1 MSGINAVKPLSEQV
15 LEVLQDH
22 VAGDFPALET
32 KIAKTLLEAATRL
45 KELEDA
51 PVGFASAHHDASDNW
66 LEVDALKEETAERF
80 ANKAIKLI
88 EVRE

>member
-1 MSGINAVKPLSEQV
+1 MTKPLSER
-15 LEVLQDH
+15 
-22 VAGDFPALET
+22 
-32 KIAKTLLEAATRL
+32 LLEIIATARISNEGTNGMNTLREAAARL
-45 KELEDA
+45 KDLEDA

-66 LEVDALKEETAERF
+66 LEVDALKEETAKRF